1 MKIVCLPFTPLVLA
15 KVREALYAKGMLG
28 MRGITRVF
36 KHFDY
41 YKGQRR
47 VTKQDLYAGLKELGV
62 NITKQE
68 AMQLMNY
75 LDKNGE
81 GYVNYEE
88 FLAGLRVKTGIIV
101 GEHE

>member
-1 MKIVCLPFTPLVLA
+1 MKMVSLSLTPLVLS

-28 MRGITRVF
+28 MRGMTRVF
-36 KHFDY
+36 KHFDCC
-41 YKGQRR
+41 KGERR

-68 AMQLMNY
+68 AMQMMNY

-88 FLAGLRVKTGIIV
+88 FLIGLRVRVRLIV
-101 GEHE
+101 GKHE